1 MRQRALAALSVV
13 ILLAACGTVDL
24 ENDPLLKP
32 PQLIDSDIKNKKK
45 TSAALPAAPTAL
57 G

>member
-1 MRQRALAALSVV
+1 MRQRALASLSAV